1 MTPAELE
8 AYLHQTIPLSRAMV
22 VSVIELNPESVVLGA
37 PLAPNVNVH
46 ETVFGGSAAAL
57 ALLAAWSLLY
67 LRMLGTGLNGHLVIQ
82 RNTMDFDLPIS
93 GSFTARSSFTRA
105 DAWAPFVQTFTRRGM
120 ARITLS
126 SVLVFDGRV
135 TGRFEGEFVAT
146 RRAAS

>member
-1 MTPAELE
+1 MTAAELE
-8 AYLHQTIPLSRAMV
+8 TYLHRNIPLSRAMA
-22 VSVIELNPESVVLGA
+22 VSVIEVNPESVVLGA

-82 RNTMDFDLPIS
+82 RNTVNFELPIS
-93 GSFTARSSFTRA
+93 GSFTAHSSFTRA
-105 DAWAPFVQTFTRRGM
+105 DVWAPFAQTFMRRGM
-120 ARITLS
+120 ARITMS
-126 SVLVFDGRV
+126 SVLVFDGRT

-146 RRAAS
+146 RQAAS

>member
-1 MTPAELE
+1 MTAAELE
-8 AYLHQTIPLSRAMV
+8 TYLHRNIPLSRAMA
-22 VSVIELNPESVVLGA
+22 VSVIEVNPESVVLGA

-82 RNTMDFDLPIS
+82 RNTVNFELPIS
-93 GSFTARSSFTRA
+93 GSFTAHSSFTRA
-105 DAWAPFVQTFTRRGM
+105 DAWAPFAQTFMRRGM
-120 ARITLS
+120 ARITMS
-126 SVLVFDGRV
+126 SVLVFDGRT

-146 RRAAS
+146 RQAAS